1 MRVTMLSG
9 AATLPPADLDALVVR
24 GAERA
29 AQRHRLDGPML
40 LLSVDDRPVALAAF
54 RVADGEFQVTE
65 CALLRK
71 LAGDEELAEL
81 VVDTLETVALAAGAS
96 RLVIY
101 TASRVLRRV
110 VRIVGYVPR
119 ATPERTGFERRFP
132 RAVS

>member
-1 MRVTMLSG
+1 MRVTMLGG
-9 AATLPPADLDALVVR
+9 AAALPPDDLDALVVR

-29 AQRHRLDGPML
+29 AQRQRLRGPML
-40 LLSVDDRPVALAAF
+40 LMSVEERPVALAAF
-54 RVADGEFQVTE
+54 HVADGEFQVTE
-65 CALLRK
+65 CALIRK

-81 VVDTLETVALAAGAS
+81 VVDTFEKVALAAGVS

-132 RAVS
+132 RAVG